1 MRHVPLA
8 EFEKYIDRFVDA
20 AQAGE
25 EIVVMQGGKP
35 VVRLVPPIAEDV
47 AWIRRDAL
55 MRSVALREELRAQGV
70 LVTREEVREGID
82 EGRP

>member
-1 MRHVPLA
+1 MRHVPLD

-20 AQAGE
+20 ASAGE
-25 EIVVMQGGKP
+25 EIVVTQKGKP
-35 VVRLVPPIAEDV
+35 MVRLVLPAAEDV
-47 AWIRRDAL
+47 AAIRRDAL

-70 LVTREEVREGID
+70 VVTREEVREGID